1 MINRPEFLDHHI
13 FNWETLHVICS
24 GQSSLDAKNY
34 LTELYGPD
42 EVYDFLVGYGFD
54 LKNPIESAE
63 LFGIYQEALQFIK
76 RYFLKEGNP
85 EGIELSVP
93 NFLYSLTDIT
103 SLFLLATDKKAF
115 KKNPEESLWAGVVL
129 KVMHTILHADK
140 DLRYRYFSVI
150 QQQIFDRFYKHISRD
165 ENNNLFLRNDKG
177 FSIPLVD
184 FQTKAKKGRESIII
198 KLLHKKENVAEELF
212 DRIGVRFVT
221 KTKLDSLRVLKFL
234 VENYI
239 VIINNIKPS
248 RSQNNLVDLNLL
260 KRRMHGLLKQ
270 TLREGLSEEQ
280 FFAGWEKLVE
290 ECSPATANSDKNE
303 HTLEDYRAIHFTGR
317 QLIKYRNPFMTQ
329 FNEVRK
335 AASKDKEHEL
345 SQLILALD
353 TTPIARD
360 IRFFYPFEVQITDE
374 ASHQSNTQG
383 QASHDEYK
391 KSQVKSAMK
400 RIFKPLLEL
409 KNINLDENQ

>member
-1 MINRPEFLDHHI
+1 VINRPEFLDQHI

-34 LTELYGPD
+34 LTELYGQE

-76 RYFLKEGNP
+76 RYFLREGNP

-103 SLFLLATDKKAF
+103 SLFLLATDKKAI
-115 KKNPEESLWAGVVL
+115 KRSPEESLWAGVVL

-140 DLRYRYFSVI
+140 DLRYRYFNVI
-150 QQQIFDRFYKHISRD
+150 QQQIFDRFYKHIVRD
-165 ENNNLFLRNDKG
+165 EDNNLFLRNDKG

-248 RSQNNLVDLNLL
+248 RSQNNLVDLELL

-270 TLREGLSEEQ
+270 TLRQNLSEEQ
-280 FFAGWEKLVE
+280 FFEGWQKLVE
-290 ECSPATANSDKNE
+290 ECAPSVAGSERNQHSSD
-303 HTLEDYRAIHFTGR
+303 DYRAIHFTGR
-317 QLIKYRNPFMTQ
+317 QLIKYRNPFMSH

-335 AASKDKEHEL
+335 AASQDKDNEL
-345 SQLILALD
+345 SKLVLALD

-360 IRFFYPFEVQITDE
+360 VRFFYPFEVQITDE
-374 ASHQSNTQG
+374 ASHSSNTQG
-383 QASHDEYK
+383 QASHEEYK

-400 RIFKPLLEL
+400 RIFKPLIEL
-409 KNINLDENQ
+409 KNITFDENQ